1 MAKRRSSAGNPVTLF
16 PFLAVLLCTMGS
28 LIFLLLATTDRIR
41 REQEM
46 VARPGPAP
54 ASPLPESR
62 ESEQV
67 PPQRVPTVIAEPIP
81 LPPPPEEIVAKP
93 SLPAGPTPEE
103 RAEREHQIAKLLQ
116 DWEGRVRELRQARDR
131 DQRLVEQHRLL
142 AESAAKDASELRG
155 QLQQIDSQLDTSSS
169 SLSDGPP
176 ASKSRADRKLIE
188 SQLEALRER
197 LTTAAERNQQSS
209 SQFSLVAFDPQSGTT
224 RRPIIIE
231 CTDEAIIFQPENVRL
246 TPEDLKGFTDTY
258 NPILAG
264 AVALIR
270 HWQSQPTTP
279 GEEPPEPYVLIVVR
293 PSGTVAYY
301 LAMQYLGTLRNAHGY
316 ELVDDS
322 INLGYPTAD
331 PAAQTACREA
341 VERALAHRSNVVATL
356 RSAANGATPAAGNGG
371 GNGGAGS
378 GGGGGSAGTNNRFD
392 LKSVGLDERGGRT
405 GRSWEKIDRFENS
418 PPSRQGST
426 ASTSSPPVQWE
437 QPSGSA
443 GSASSERLRPP
454 RPIPEGA
461 TVSNMP
467 SPSSAPD
474 VSVEEVPTQQSPRK
488 PDDPSRFPR
497 PTPLGPGLPRLP
509 QNRPTITDRSLGLD
523 EGQPSSSSAAA
534 IPLENLRNRKWG
546 NSPQNAIIGLEQGIN
561 VRVDAEKIIVG
572 TDRILPVG
580 QGESAS
586 DAFAAILS
594 EVEAETRSWGAPPNG
609 FFWRPSLNFHVSPGG
624 NQHFERLQPLAV
636 RSGLT
641 TTRTFTLEP
650 AAQTSGSL
658 P

>member
-41 REQEM
+41 REKEL

-54 ASPLPESR
+54 ASPMLVEPEP
-62 ESEQV
+62 EQV

-93 SLPAGPTPEE
+93 SLPVGPTPEE
-103 RAEREHQIAKLLQ
+103 RAERERQITELLQ
-116 DWEGRVRELRQARDR
+116 DWEGRVRELRQERDR
-131 DQRLVEQHRLL
+131 DHRSVEQHRLL
-142 AESAAKDASELRG
+142 AESAAKDASELRR
-155 QLQQIDSQLDTSSS
+155 QLQQIDSQLDASSS
-169 SLSDGPP
+169 NLAEGPP
-176 ASKSRADRKLIE
+176 VAKIRADRKLIE

-197 LTTAAERNQQSS
+197 LTTAAVRNQQSS

-246 TPEDLKGFTDTY
+246 TPEDLKGFTETY

-279 GEEPPEPYVLIVVR
+279 GEQPPEPYVLIVVR

-356 RSAANGATPAAGNGG
+356 RSAANSATPGT
-371 GNGGAGS
+371 GGAGGS
-378 GGGGGSAGTNNRFD
+378 GSGKSGITNRFD
-392 LKSVGLDERGGRT
+392 LKSVGLDERGGHS
-405 GRSWEKIDRFENS
+405 GRSWERIDRFENS
-418 PPSRQGST
+418 PPARQGST
-426 ASTSSPPVQWE
+426 ASTPSPPVMWE
-437 QPSGSA
+437 QGSGSA
-443 GSASSERLRPP
+443 GSAASDRLRPP
-454 RPIPEGA
+454 RPVPEGA

-467 SPSSAPD
+467 SPSMGQGIPAEDGS
-474 VSVEEVPTQQSPRK
+474 TQQSPRK

-523 EGQPSSSSAAA
+523 EGQPSSSSAPASA

-546 NSPQNAIIGLEQGIN
+546 SSPQNAIIGLEQGIN
-561 VRVDAEKIIVG
+561 VRVDAGQIIVG
-572 TDRILPVG
+572 TDRTIPVG

>member
-41 REQEM
+41 REKEL
-46 VARPGPAP
+46 VARPGHAP
-54 ASPLPESR
+54 ASPVLIQPEL
-62 ESEQV
+62 EQV

-103 RAEREHQIAKLLQ
+103 RADRERQIAELLQ
-116 DWEGRVRELRQARDR
+116 DWEGRVRELRQTRDR
-131 DQRLVEQHRLL
+131 DQKSVEQHRLL
-142 AESAAKDASELRG
+142 AESAARDASELRG
-155 QLQQIDSQLDTSSS
+155 QLQQIDTQLDASSS

-176 ASKSRADRKLIE
+176 ASKNRADRKLIE

-197 LTTAAERNQQSS
+197 LTTAAVRNQQSS

-279 GEEPPEPYVLIVVR
+279 GEQPPEPYVLIVVR

-301 LAMQYLGTLRNAHGY
+301 LAMQYLGSLRNAHGY

-331 PAAQTACREA
+331 PAAQIACREA

-356 RSAANGATPAAGNGG
+356 RSAANSATPGT
-371 GNGGAGS
+371 GGAGGS
-378 GGGGGSAGTNNRFD
+378 GDGKSGTNNRFD
-392 LKSVGLDERGGRT
+392 LKSVGLDERGGRA

-418 PPSRQGST
+418 PPARQGST
-426 ASTSSPPVQWE
+426 ASTPSPPVMWE
-437 QPSGSA
+437 QGSGSA
-443 GSASSERLRPP
+443 GSAASDRLRPP
-454 RPIPEGA
+454 RPVPEGA

-467 SPSSAPD
+467 SPSMGQGIPA
-474 VSVEEVPTQQSPRK
+474 EEGATQQSPRK

-523 EGQPSSSSAAA
+523 EGQPSSSSVPS

-546 NSPQNAIIGLEQGIN
+546 SSPQSAMIGLEQGIN
-561 VRVDAEKIIVG
+561 VRVDAGKIIVG
-572 TDRILPVG
+572 TDRTIPVG

-650 AAQTSGSL
+650 ATQTSGSQ

>member
-41 REQEM
+41 REKEL

-54 ASPLPESR
+54 ASPVLVEPEP
-62 ESEQV
+62 EQV

-81 LPPPPEEIVAKP
+81 IPPPPEEMAAKP

-103 RAEREHQIAKLLQ
+103 RADRERQIAELLR
-116 DWEGRVRELRQARDR
+116 DWEGRVRELRQERDR
-131 DQRLVEQHRLL
+131 DHRSVEQHRLL
-142 AESAAKDASELRG
+142 AERAAKDASDLRRQLREIDG
-155 QLQQIDSQLDTSSS
+155 QLDASSS
-169 SLSDGPP
+169 NLAEGPP
-176 ASKSRADRKLIE
+176 VTKLRADRELIE
-188 SQLEALRER
+188 SQLKALRER
-197 LTTAAERNQQSS
+197 LTTAAVRNQQSS

-301 LAMQYLGTLRNAHGY
+301 LAMQYLGSLRNAHGY

-331 PAAQTACREA
+331 PGAEKACREA
-341 VERALAHRSNVVATL
+341 VERALAHRSSVVATL
-356 RSAANGATPAAGNGG
+356 RSAANSTPPGT
-371 GNGGAGS
+371 GGAGGS
-378 GGGGGSAGTNNRFD
+378 GNGKGGAPNRFD
-392 LKSVGLDERGGRT
+392 LKSVGLDERGGHS

-418 PPSRQGST
+418 PPSRQQST
-426 ASTSSPPVQWE
+426 ASTPSPPVMWE
-437 QPSGSA
+437 QRSG
-443 GSASSERLRPP
+443 ASGGAPSERLRPP
-454 RPIPEGA
+454 RPVPEGA

-467 SPSSAPD
+467 SPSMGPVNPS
-474 VSVEEVPTQQSPRK
+474 EEESIPRSPRK

-509 QNRPTITDRSLGLD
+509 QNRPTIADRSLGLD
-523 EGQPSSSSAAA
+523 EGQPSSSSSPA

-546 NSPQNAIIGLEQGIN
+546 HSPQSAMIGLEQGIN

-572 TDRILPVG
+572 SDRTIPVG
-580 QGESAS
+580 QGESAG
-586 DAFAAILS
+586 DAFAGILS

-624 NQHFERLQPLAV
+624 NQHFERLQPLAL

-650 AAQTSGSL
+650 AAQTSESL